1 MKRANYLKYSLSR
14 YYKIADGLSSSS
26 VLGSGFT
33 VDQTFNGLKKA
44 WRGYTIAKNKGEEDR
59 LVYYASVIQKL
70 QKELGLTSGLA
81 TFPGLDINPK
91 V

>member
-1 MKRANYLKYSLSR
+1 MKRSEYHIKR
-14 YYKIADGLSSSS
+14 IYKLPDNFSSST
-26 VLGSGFT
+26 VLKSGFT

-44 WRGYTIAKNKGEEDR
+44 WRGYTIAKNKGEKDR

-70 QKELGLTSGLA
+70 QKEMGFTSGLA

>member
-1 MKRANYLKYSLSR
+1 MYHNKKNHHSFFRD
-14 YYKIADGLSSSS
+14 YKLPDHLSSST
-26 VLGSGFT
+26 VLESGFT

-44 WRGYTIAKNKGEEDR
+44 WRGYTIAKNKGEKNR

-70 QKELGLTSGLA
+70 QKEMGFTSGLA
-81 TFPGLDINPK
+81 TFPDLDIDPK

>member
-1 MKRANYLKYSLSR
+1 MYNNKKRNYTFFR
-14 YYKIADGLSSSS
+14 NYKLPDHLSSST
-26 VLGSGFT
+26 VLESGFT

-44 WRGYTIAKNKGEEDR
+44 WRGYTIAKNKGEKDR

-70 QKELGLTSGLA
+70 QKEMGFTSGLA

>member
-1 MKRANYLKYSLSR
+1 MYRNKKRNSNLSR
-14 YYKIADGLSSSS
+14 YYHLPDNLSSST
-26 VLGSGFT
+26 VLKSGFT

-44 WRGYTIAKNKGEEDR
+44 WRGYTIAKNKGERDR
-59 LVYYASVIQKL
+59 LEYYASVIQKL
-70 QKELGLTSGLA
+70 QKEIGFTSGLA